1 MEQFLKNRKLVTK
14 ISILTT
20 IITLFGLFILW
31 TIISNN
37 IENIVRKSIT
47 NEMTNAVQSR
57 ASIIDDYV
65 ASAEEYLVSFS
76 LSEEVKNLLKD
87 PDNPEFLKEAQ
98 QYTEDFANVK
108 GIFEGL
114 YIATPDT
121 YVLTHTSPEAI
132 GITTREGSSLN
143 TFRETIL
150 SKAEITNLGIMV
162 SPGTGNMVISI
173 YYPIFDG
180 EECIGYVG
188 AGVYAKRLMDSLLEL
203 ELKSLP
209 NSEYVFI
216 DVETSTYLYH
226 KNESLLNKE
235 TTDKGHLEILNR
247 IRQQKNTEAN
257 VYVYKDEKNK
267 NQMVTYKYL
276 DNRNWVFMVQDSA
289 SEVFKPVVT
298 ANIIIGSACI
308 IVATLI
314 VLTTLFIL
322 KRTAKE
328 LMVVE
333 NAIASLGK
341 FDLSADE
348 GLEKFYDR
356 KDEIGMIANATHDVC
371 HHLAKSVEDIGRILG
386 EMADGNLTVDVE
398 KNRVYYIGSL
408 EVLVES
414 LQTIRSKLTK
424 VLKEIAYV
432 SKHVNAEAEQVSTRA
447 ESLSEGASEQA
458 ASIQELSDTVNYIS
472 EQVNITANF
481 ANVAEQ
487 ENIQSHEKIKTCS
500 EYMNELVDAMDLI
513 NKKSKEVI
521 KVINT
526 IDDIASQTK
535 ILSLNATIEAARA
548 GEAGKGFAV
557 VADEVKNLANK
568 SAEAAKS
575 TELLIESTITA
586 VEKGS
591 HISDITNQSLKEV
604 VESAQKVSHSVSS
617 IFEATKD
624 QSQAVNRMS
633 EGLKQISNVVQVNC
647 DVVMDSATASGE
659 LSEQASILNE
669 QLVKFQL
676 EEE

>member
-1 MEQFLKNRKLVTK
+1 MKQFLKNRKLVTR
-14 ISILTT
+14 ISILT
-20 IITLFGLFILW
+20 IVITLLGLFILW
-31 TIISNN
+31 TMISNN
-37 IENIVRKSIT
+37 IENIVRNSIT

-65 ASAEEYLVSFS
+65 TSAEEYLTAFS
-76 LSEEVKNLLKD
+76 LSEEVRSLLAD
-87 PDNPEFLKEAQ
+87 PDNAELLKRAQ
-98 QYTEDFANVK
+98 KYTEDFANVK

-121 YVLTHTSPEAI
+121 YVLTHTSPDAI
-132 GITTREGSSLN
+132 GITTRKGDSLN
-143 TFRETIL
+143 TFRETVL
-150 SKAEITNLGIMV
+150 SKNELSNLGIMV

-173 YYPIFDG
+173 YYPIFENG
-180 EECIGYVG
+180 KCIGYVG

-216 DVETSTYLYH
+216 DVGTNTYLYH

-235 TTDKGHLEILNR
+235 TTDKGHLEIIHR
-247 IRQQKNTEAN
+247 IQQQKNTDAN
-257 VYVYKDEKNK
+257 VYVYKDENNK
-267 NQMVTYKYL
+267 QQMVTYKYL

-308 IVATLI
+308 VVAALI
-314 VLTTLFIL
+314 ILTTLFIL
-322 KRTAKE
+322 KKTAKE
-328 LMVVE
+328 LIMVE
-333 NAIASLGK
+333 NAIDSLGK
-341 FDLSADE
+341 FDLSADR
-348 GLEKFYDR
+348 GLEQFYGR

-371 HHLAKSVEDIGRILG
+371 HHLAKSVEDIARILG

-398 KNRVYYIGSL
+398 KNKMYYIGSL

-424 VLKEIAYV
+424 VLKEIAHV
-432 SKHVNAEAEQVSTRA
+432 SKQVNAEAEQVSTRA
-447 ESLSEGASEQA
+447 ESLSQGASEQA
-458 ASIQELSDTVNYIS
+458 SSIQELSEAINYIS
-472 EQVNITANF
+472 EQVDTTANF
-481 ANVAEQ
+481 ANTAKE
-487 ENIQSHEKIKTCS
+487 ENVQSHEKIKTCS
-500 EYMNELVDAMDLI
+500 EYMNELVDAMKLI
-513 NKKSKEVI
+513 DEKSKEII
-521 KVINT
+521 KVIKT

-557 VADEVKNLANK
+557 VANEVKNLANK

-575 TELLIESTITA
+575 TELLIQSTIAA

-591 HISDITNQSLKEV
+591 HISDITNQSLQEV
-604 VESAQKVSHSVSS
+604 VESAEKVSHSVSS
-617 IFEATKD
+617 IFETSQD
-624 QSQAVNRMS
+624 QSQAVSRIS

-647 DVVMDSATASGE
+647 DVVMDSAIASGE
-659 LSEQASILNE
+659 LSEQANVLNE
-669 QLVKFQL
+669 QVVKFKL
-676 EEE
+676 